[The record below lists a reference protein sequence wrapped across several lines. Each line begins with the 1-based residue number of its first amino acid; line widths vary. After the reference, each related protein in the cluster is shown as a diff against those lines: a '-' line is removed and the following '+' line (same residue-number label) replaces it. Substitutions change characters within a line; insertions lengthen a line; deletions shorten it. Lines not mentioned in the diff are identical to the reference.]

1 MTIRVFVN
9 EIFRGD
15 FADRSEPLRAPRRH
29 INKIAGGDRIPGVAQ
44 AVNAAAFEHQE
55 AMLHNVHFNHA
66 ERGSRLVD
74 HGVHGE
80 VELHG
85 IGKEAFYL
93 EAGVVIQR
101 LCSDGIFARNDCARR
116 FDGGERL
123 ITFSK
128 TAARLARAAT
138 TRCGAPSGK

>member
-85 IGKEAFYL
+85 IGKEAKSPRNISFTKTRI
-93 EAGVVIQR
+93 VIRCLQH
-101 LCSDGIFARNDCARR
+101 RN
-116 FDGGERL
+116 
-123 ITFSK
+123 
-128 TAARLARAAT
+128 RAP
-138 TRCGAPSGK
+138 RDEHRNR